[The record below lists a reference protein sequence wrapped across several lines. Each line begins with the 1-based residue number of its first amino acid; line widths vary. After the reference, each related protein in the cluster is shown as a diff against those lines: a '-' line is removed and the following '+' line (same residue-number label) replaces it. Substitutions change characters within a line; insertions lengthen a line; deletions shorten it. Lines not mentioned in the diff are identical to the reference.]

1 MPRHFARA
9 NQADRC
15 ITLLHCAQRLTP
27 WLLDTRGCERKVEC
41 FSLFERYVTLPV
53 GTWLI
58 ALDQSFRSHYNRL
71 LRTSQSTTSSFGGKE
86 TNFFG
91 SKFAID
97 SSTPLSTGLL
107 LLYLTFKSMP
117 KAKFWRCQYCRV
129 RSRRRCQNSTSGPTP
144 QSLRST
150 KIRAWLPWPTTRPET
165 FCGVLATLV
174 DWTARV
180 SRSIELSIGC
190 VRRPNGCVR
199 RPNGCVRRPNER
211 SIFSFQTIVDF
222 VLILLGH
229 ALGLDHH
236 AALLIFCANV
246 LKQAKTGGFF
256 WQRELRKTDTARE
269 VCVGMAA

>member
-1 MPRHFARA
+1 MNSCSLVFVLPFERKTLRFQASGDAEIKTVPRHFARA

-27 WLLDTRGCERKVEC
+27 WLLDTRGCWRKVEC

-58 ALDQSFRSHYNRL
+58 NLFAVTTTGCCVPRNL
-71 LRTSQSTTSSFGGKE
+71 TTSSFGGKE

-97 SSTPLSTGLL
+97 SSTPLSKRLL
-107 LLYLTFKSMP
+107 LLYLIFKSMP
-117 KAKFWRCQYCRV
+117 KATFWRCQYCRV
-129 RSRRRCQNSTSGPTP
+129 RSRRRCQNRQADRSP

-150 KIRAWLPWPTTRPET
+150 KIRAWLPGPTARPET

-174 DWTARV
+174 VWTARV
-180 SRSIELSIGC
+180 SRSMELSIGC

-199 RPNGCVRRPNER
+199 RPNEKGRYFPFKPS
-211 SIFSFQTIVDF
+211 SISF
-222 VLILLGH
+222 
-229 ALGLDHH
+229 
-236 AALLIFCANV
+236 
-246 LKQAKTGGFF
+246 
-256 WQRELRKTDTARE
+256 
-269 VCVGMAA
+269 